1 MAGRILL
8 NHNSSGIAGN
18 SMAIGEAQKQGEE
31 LAIDIKGITYSYPT
45 SKEPVLRDI
54 NLSVRKGEFLSI
66 MGPTGA
72 GKSTLCLTLNGIIP
86 QSLSGKM
93 NGSVVVEGMNT
104 LAHGVHVLTSK
115 VGIIFQEPESQ
126 LFSMNVGEEVSFG
139 PENLG
144 VPPDEIRKRVDWAL
158 SVVRME
164 QFRERSPFRLSG
176 GQKQRVAI
184 AAALSMMPSILVL
197 DEPTS
202 GLDPIGK
209 MEVFSVVHDLKK
221 MRNMTVVMVEH
232 ESEEIARFS
241 DRVVV
246 MDQGRIV
253 LEGAPRDVFS
263 RAQTLLD
270 IGLNV
275 PQVSE
280 LSEKMNQK
288 FGPSRPY
295 SFLTLQEAEESIL
308 RDFSKSKA
316 RSGASPE
323 TGKTEQRRSTVAND
337 QPPAVEVKDLHF
349 EYEKDTE
356 VLTGINLSIN
366 RGECVAIVGQNGSG
380 KTTLVKHFN
389 GLLRPTSGKIIV
401 NGIETAGKTIAQ
413 LSKTVGYLFQNP
425 DHQIFSASV
434 EEEIAFGPKNLGA
447 DPEETERRVAEALK
461 LVRLEEYRKVPPSTL
476 GLGQR
481 RKVTLASIVA
491 MKPDVMILDE
501 PTTGIDWN
509 GSIQLMDSVRELN
522 KQGHTIITI
531 THSMRV
537 VAQYAERTIVLANGK
552 IILDGPTREVFSRP
566 DVLKTTFLTPPQITC
581 LAQDLQSMG
590 FANDI
595 LSVDE
600 FCSSLEAL

>member
-1 MAGRILL
+1 
-8 NHNSSGIAGN
+8 
-18 SMAIGEAQKQGEE
+18 MAIGDAQKRGEE
-31 LAIDIKGITYSYPT
+31 LAIDIKGLTYSYPT
-45 SKEPVLRDI
+45 SKEPVLRHI

-93 NGSVVVEGMNT
+93 DGSVVVEGLNT

-158 SVVRME
+158 DVVRME

-184 AAALSMMPSILVL
+184 AAALSMMPAILVL

-270 IGLNV
+270 IGLSV

-288 FGPSRPY
+288 LRPSKPY

-316 RSGASPE
+316 RSRASPV
-323 TGKTEQRRSTVAND
+323 TSKTKQRLPAVAND

-349 EYEKDTE
+349 EYEKDIE

-425 DHQIFSASV
+425 DHQIFSTSV

-447 DPEETERRVAEALK
+447 DPEETERRVSQALK

-476 GLGQR
+476 GLGER

-552 IILDGPTREVFSRP
+552 IILDGPTREVFSKP

-600 FCSSLEAL
+600 FYSSLEAL

>member
-1 MAGRILL
+1 MTL
-8 NHNSSGIAGN
+8 
-18 SMAIGEAQKQGEE
+18 GEARKPGEE
-31 LAIDIKGITYSYPT
+31 LAIDIKGLTYSYPT
-45 SKEPVLRDI
+45 SNEPVLRDI

-86 QSLSGKM
+86 QSLGGKM
-93 NGSVVVEGMNT
+93 DGSVVVEGMNT
-104 LAHGVHVLTSK
+104 LQHGVHVLTSK
-115 VGIIFQEPESQ
+115 VGIVFQEPESQ
-126 LFSMNVGEEVSFG
+126 LFSMNVEEEVSFG

-144 VPPDEIRKRVDWAL
+144 VAPDEIRKRADWAL
-158 SVVRME
+158 GVVRME
-164 QFRERSPFRLSG
+164 QFRQRSPFRLSG
-176 GQKQRVAI
+176 GQKQRVAV

-221 MRNMTVVMVEH
+221 MRNMTVIMVEH

-253 LEGAPRDVFS
+253 LEGTPRDVFS
-263 RAQTLLD
+263 RTQTLLD

-275 PQVSE
+275 PQVCE

-288 FGPSRPY
+288 FRPSRPY
-295 SFLTLQEAEESIL
+295 SFLTLQDAEESIR
-308 RDFSKSKA
+308 RDFSKSKS
-316 RSGASPE
+316 RSRASPE
-323 TGKTEQRRSTVAND
+323 IDKTEQRLSTVTKD
-337 QPPAVEVKDLHF
+337 QPSAVEVKDLHF
-349 EYEKDTE
+349 EYEKGTE
-356 VLTGINLSIN
+356 VIRGIDLNIH

-389 GLLRPTSGKIIV
+389 GLLRPTSGKIIL
-401 NGIETAGKTIAQ
+401 NGVDTAGKTVAQ

-425 DHQIFSASV
+425 DHQIFSTSV
-434 EEEIAFGPKNLGA
+434 EEEIAFGPKNLGVG
-447 DPEETERRVAEALK
+447 PEETERRVAEALK
-461 LVRLEEYRKVPPSTL
+461 LVGLEEYRKVPPSTL

-491 MKPDVMILDE
+491 MKPDVMVLDE

-509 GSIQLMDSVRELN
+509 GSIQLMNSVRELN

-537 VAQYAERTIVLANGK
+537 VAQYAERTIVLANGG
-552 IILDGPTREVFSRP
+552 IILDGPTRKVFSEP
-566 DVLKTTFLTPPQITC
+566 DVLKTTFLAPPQITC
-581 LAQDLQSMG
+581 LAQGLQSMG
-590 FANDI
+590 FADDI

>member
-1 MAGRILL
+1 M
-8 NHNSSGIAGN
+8 
-18 SMAIGEAQKQGEE
+18 
-31 LAIDIKGITYSYPT
+31 D
-45 SKEPVLRDI
+45 
-54 NLSVRKGEFLSI
+54 
-66 MGPTGA
+66 
-72 GKSTLCLTLNGIIP
+72 
-86 QSLSGKM
+86 
-93 NGSVVVEGMNT
+93 GSVVVEGMNT
-104 LAHGVHVLTSK
+104 LQHGVHVLTSK

-126 LFSMNVGEEVSFG
+126 LFSMNVEEEVSFG

-144 VPPDEIRKRVDWAL
+144 VAPDEIRKRADWAL
-158 SVVRME
+158 GVVRME
-164 QFRERSPFRLSG
+164 QFRQRSPFRLSG

-253 LEGAPRDVFS
+253 LEGTPRDVFS
-263 RAQTLLD
+263 RTQTLLD

-275 PQVSE
+275 PQVCE

-288 FGPSRPY
+288 FRPSRPY
-295 SFLTLQEAEESIL
+295 SFLTLQDAEESIL
-308 RDFSKSKA
+308 RDFSKSKS
-316 RSGASPE
+316 RSRASPE
-323 TGKTEQRRSTVAND
+323 IGKTEQRLSTGAKD
-337 QPPAVEVKDLHF
+337 QPLAVEVKDLRF
-349 EYEKDTE
+349 EYEKGTE
-356 VLTGINLSIN
+356 VLRGIGLNIH

-389 GLLRPTSGKIIV
+389 GLLRPTSGKIIL
-401 NGIETAGKTIAQ
+401 NGVDTAGKTVAQ

-425 DHQIFSASV
+425 DHQIFSTSV
-434 EEEIAFGPKNLGA
+434 EEEIAFGPKNLGVG
-447 DPEETERRVAEALK
+447 PEETERRVAEALK
-461 LVRLEEYRKVPPSTL
+461 LVGLEEYRKVPPSTL

-491 MKPDVMILDE
+491 MKPDVMVLDE

-509 GSIQLMDSVRELN
+509 GSIQLMNSVRELN

-537 VAQYAERTIVLANGK
+537 VAQYAERTIVLANGG
-552 IILDGPTREVFSRP
+552 IILDGPTRKVFSEP
-566 DVLKTTFLTPPQITC
+566 DVLKTTFLAPPQITC
-581 LAQDLQSMG
+581 LAQGLQSMG
-590 FANDI
+590 FADDI